1 MDREE
6 DAKTSMLYAEIEAVN
21 SKINASSTESIP
33 KSLIQSYQ
41 AILDIKFAQLQD
53 IPVDS
58 GKIDRQCLRGKESKI
73 AVVVHFFYEEMWPL
87 LEQRLGCIP
96 SGVGLFV
103 TCPVE
108 KLEIASKCIVPK
120 FPHARFIASRNIGM
134 DILPFL
140 SVVPILANEG
150 YEIVFKLQ
158 TKKGQNALGE
168 IWREVMFDS
177 LIGNGDNF
185 LRIADEMLLDDT
197 IVISGPGA
205 FYLSA
210 GRQAMQNQDNLQVV
224 ADRLEINSTI
234 FDCDWGFFAG
244 SMFCARV
251 SALLSLSR
259 VFHMSANIHDI
270 DYKLDGNIEH
280 ALERFFG
287 LLPKINGGN
296 VGLMYPSVFGFADS
310 CLIKTSPESCISRAP
325 NISFVLSLIFSMNE
339 QVRELADIIDLEFYA
354 TAQPLIHQTR
364 VCKIR
369 HYLLCGLFLDIPP
382 CSQFDLDQY
391 WREFFY
397 RDSGTF
403 FATPLKSISDALVQF
418 ASHCQNVLPAPDPQS
433 SDHSSTA
440 CSEIIAKSGVFNQ
453 YYYEQQLGQKFLN
466 EREAIDHYLEKGV
479 YRDFFPFD
487 GFIPSLYLDLNKELL
502 TARTEPLS
510 HFCQVGAL
518 ENREYRKADSA
529 THEDA
534 PYLRYLVLNGTLIDW
549 RGLQQKRWTANCAS
563 VVIPVFNNI
572 GMTKDCIRS
581 IFAHRVNLNFE
592 IICVDNGSEKQNSIE
607 LEEFCAQFKNLVF
620 VRNQD
625 NFNFALGCN
634 IGFSYASSG
643 VVVFLNNDTLV
654 EDYWLDKLYARLQS
668 DSAAVA
674 VQPRLLYEDRSI
686 QCVGVVFADHQVI
699 GYPIYQGVQP
709 DEPTYLAQHNKFK
722 AITAACIAVRAV
734 DFARVKGFDCHY
746 INGQEDIDLCLRLC
760 DTPEKYCSVVHDCNI
775 IHLESKTPN
784 RGKYIRE
791 NRQYFAQRWR
801 SSIVSD
807 DKSYYSKD
815 NLSIEAWKRDSD
827 EFIRL
832 GIAAHRPILR
842 PRKIQEPQYGWSR
855 EHESLLISDLLNYE
869 KSHANILSQLKVSI
883 VMPTKNRSDII
894 RHAIDSVLIQSHQNF
909 ELLVV
914 DDGSDDDSTKHIIDL
929 IADPRIKYFKTKP
942 LGVASARNTGL
953 DAATGDYIAFLDS
966 DNTWDQQFLRYSLL
980 HLCSTG
986 ALACFAGLQALND
999 DQEVVYYR
1007 CNTYNKKALFELNY
1021 IDLNTIVHHSSVY
1034 ARNDLDLRRLVDWD
1048 YILTLAAQ
1056 VEFESLNLVLTNYY
1070 DGVEHKRITKNVAR
1084 KREEILQLVDYVR
1097 SKHQQNLRLDAESQN
1112 PLDRGDSSDQSKLLG
1127 DKGEPRPPVIRIKS
1141 PCPNETE
1148 QPFWGDHHFAV
1159 ALVKAF
1165 KQIGI
1170 NQCYIDNLD
1179 RWYSTPVDDY
1189 DVVIVLR
1196 GLSQYKPDPK
1206 HLNILWIISHPEK
1219 IPVDEMQQYDKIY
1232 CASKKYADHLN
1243 LQHPLNVTPLLQ
1255 ATDPDLFR
1263 PRKERSF
1270 SGDTLL
1276 FVGNSRNIYRDSVKY
1291 LVENN
1296 FDQLR
1301 VIGRGWEQFIDA
1313 SYISMQNIANS
1324 QLCKE
1329 YQSAHFVFNDHWDTM
1344 REYGFISNR
1353 IFDVVASGSKLI
1365 TDYVEGLDS
1374 ILPRNIVFSYHHVD
1388 EIKRYLQSPH
1398 SWPTPQ
1404 SLTKAASF
1412 IRKNH
1417 TFKARAKTILSYVLA
1432 HPKIRDGDQVQS
1444 GRVHQES

>member
-6 DAKTSMLYAEIEAVN
+6 EAKATRRYAEIEAFN
-21 SKINASSTESIP
+21 SKINAFYTESIP

-58 GKIDRQCLRGKESKI
+58 GKVDRNCLRGKESKI
-73 AVVVHFFYEEMWPL
+73 AVVVHFFYEEMWPM

-108 KLEIASKCIVPK
+108 KLEIASKCIVDK

-134 DILPFL
+134 DIFPFL
-140 SVVPILANEG
+140 SVIPILANEG

-158 TKKGQNALGE
+158 TKKGQNQFGE
-168 IWREVMFDS
+168 LWRDVMLDS

-185 LRIADEMLLDDT
+185 FRIADEMLLDET
-197 IVISGPGA
+197 ITIAGPGA

-210 GRQAMQNQDNLQVV
+210 GRQAMQNQDKLQLI
-224 ADRLEINSTI
+224 ADRLEIDSTI

-244 SMFCARV
+244 TMFCARV
-251 SALLSLSR
+251 SALLSLSNS
-259 VFHMSANIHDI
+259 FHMSANVHDN

-287 LLPKINGGN
+287 LLPKISGGN
-296 VGLMYPSVFGFADS
+296 IGLMYPSVFGFVDS
-310 CLIKTSPESCISRAP
+310 SLIKTSPEDCISRAP
-325 NISFVLSLIFSMNE
+325 NISFVLSLISNIDE
-339 QVRELADIIDLEFYA
+339 QVRCLSEIFDLDFYA
-354 TAQPLIHQTR
+354 KAQPLIHRTR

-382 CSQFDLDQY
+382 CEQFDLDQY

-397 RDSGTF
+397 RDSGKLFTI
-403 FATPLKSISDALVQF
+403 PLQNISDALVQF
-418 ASHCQNVLPAPDPQS
+418 GSICQNITPITGLQR
-433 SDHSSTA
+433 SDHSSLQYW
-440 CSEIIAKSGVFNQ
+440 EIIAKSGVFNQ
-453 YYYEQQLGQKFLN
+453 GYYEQQIGQKFLN
-466 EREAIDHYLEKGV
+466 NKEAIEHYLDKGV

-487 GFIPSLYLDLNKELL
+487 GFIPSQYLELNKDLL
-502 TARTEPLS
+502 ISRIEPLS
-510 HFCQVGAL
+510 HYCQVGAL
-518 ENREYRKADSA
+518 ENCEYRNAPSA

-534 PYLRYLVLNGTLIDW
+534 PYLRYLVLNGTLIEW
-549 RGLQQKRWTANCAS
+549 GQLQQKQWTSNCVS
-563 VVIPVFNNI
+563 IVIPVYNNI
-572 GMTKDCIRS
+572 NMTKDCIRS
-581 IFAHRVNLNFE
+581 IFDHKVNLNFE

-607 LEEFCAQFKNLVF
+607 LEEFCAQFKNIIF

-634 IGFSYASSG
+634 IGFNYSSSEAII
-643 VVVFLNNDTLV
+643 FLNNDTLV
-654 EDYWLDKLYARLQS
+654 EDYWIDKLCERLQS
-668 DSAAVA
+668 SQDIVA

-686 QCVGVVFADHQVI
+686 QCVGVVFADKQVI

-709 DEPTYLAQHNKFK
+709 DEPTYLAHHNKFK
-722 AITAACIAVRAV
+722 AITAACIAVRSV

-760 DTPEKYCSVVHDCNI
+760 DSAEKYCSVVHDCNI

-784 RGKYIRE
+784 RGKYIRQ
-791 NRQYFAQRWR
+791 NRQYFAKRWR

-807 DKSYYSKD
+807 DKSYYSQD
-815 NLSIEAWKRDSD
+815 NLAIERWKRDSD
-827 EFIRL
+827 DFVRL

-855 EHESLLISDLLNYE
+855 AHESSLVSDLLSYE
-869 KSHANILSQLKVSI
+869 KLHSNMISRLKVSI

-894 RHAIDSVLIQSHQNF
+894 RQAIDSVLIQTHQNF

-914 DDGSDDDSTKHIIDL
+914 DDGSDDDSTKQIIDS
-929 IADPRIKYFKTKP
+929 IADSRIKYFKTKP

-966 DNTWDQQFLRYSLL
+966 DNTWDQQYIRYSLL

-986 ALACFAGLQALND
+986 ALACFAGLQAFND

-1007 CNTYNKKALFELNY
+1007 CNTYDKRALFELNY

-1056 VEFESLNLVLTNYY
+1056 VDFEPLNLVLTNYY

-1097 SKHQQNLRLDAESQN
+1097 SKHQHLMVGEEPQN
-1112 PLDRGDSSDQSKLLG
+1112 PPDRVDRSDQTRTPLTRRES
-1127 DKGEPRPPVIRIKS
+1127 RQPVIRIKS

-1165 KQIGI
+1165 KAIGVD
-1170 NQCYIDNLD
+1170 QCYIDNLD
-1179 RWYSTPVDDY
+1179 HWYSTPADDC

-1196 GLSQYKPDPK
+1196 GLSRYKPDPK

-1219 IPVDEMQQYDKIY
+1219 ILAAEMKQYDRIY
-1232 CASKKYADHLN
+1232 CASNKYADRLKLEHS
-1243 LQHPLNVTPLLQ
+1243 LNVSPLLQ

-1263 PRKERSF
+1263 PRSES
-1270 SGDTLL
+1270 SLSSDALL

-1374 ILPRNIVFSYHHVD
+1374 ILPKNVVFSYHHID
-1388 EIKRYLQSPH
+1388 EIKHYLESPH

-1404 SLTKAASF
+1404 DLSKAASF

-1417 TFKARAKTILSYVLA
+1417 TFKARARTILSYVFS
-1432 HPKIRDGDQVQS
+1432 HPKIVGSTVQN
-1444 GRVHQES
+1444 GRMHQKS